1 MPVEFPYETR
11 VKVDNQHQGHKVA
24 EEKCA
29 RSEPEILSDKIIY
42 LDLES

>member
-24 EEKCA
+24 KEKCA
-29 RSEPEILSDKIIY
+29 RSEPEVLSVRN
-42 LDLES
+42 LEIWKCC